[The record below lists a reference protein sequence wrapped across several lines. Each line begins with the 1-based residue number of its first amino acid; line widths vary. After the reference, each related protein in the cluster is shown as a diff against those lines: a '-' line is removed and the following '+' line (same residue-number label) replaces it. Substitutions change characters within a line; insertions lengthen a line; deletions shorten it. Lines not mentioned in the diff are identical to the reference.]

1 MVDNENA
8 IAAACKQDLGKGNF
22 EANLMELDFCTQ
34 TIIYCCNNLEK
45 WAKDETAKDIPFA
58 NKLLF
63 PKIRKDPLG
72 CVLIIG
78 CVSQASSGLNMLI
91 PSQTIQFPR

>member
-1 MVDNENA
+1 MVCQLTSIRMIDNQNA
-8 IAAACKQDLGKGNF
+8 IAAACKQDLGKGHF

-63 PKIRKDPLG
+63 PKIRKEPLG

-78 CVSQASSGLNMLI
+78 SIAKFPLGKHLLI
-91 PSQTIQFPR
+91 